1 MLFQYLKLSWRNLL
15 KNRQFSALNI
25 LGLSS
30 GLAIALLLILYI
42 RDEKSYDQYHENVDR
57 IQRLCLT
64 LSYDGQERKVT
75 TAPNAAGPAI
85 LENLSGVED
94 QVRILNHNF
103 GDIAFINSGEK
114 QISTQHLVWADPSIL
129 NIFDI
134 PLISGSKTEALSA
147 PGKVILSEDMAKT
160 IYGDENPIGKKI
172 KIDQNLDVEISGVYK
187 NFPKNS
193 SMHPEIIGSFNSI
206 EWASKN
212 IVWSNVSFETYLLLH
227 ENTNPKLLEQQINQL
242 VERNVP
248 EENRYYT
255 IWLQSMNDL
264 HLHSTEMQ
272 FSGAVVASKTGDAS
286 QINLLLIL
294 ALIILGIAATNYMNL
309 STARSLAQSKE
320 VGINKAIGAQRSHL
334 ITRYYVETFLLV
346 CISMMLAS
354 IIIVVILPFFNQIVD
369 KQLNFRDVF
378 SPAIIASAAAVGGIL
393 TLLSGLY
400 PALYLSGFQPK
411 FLLNTSF
418 RKQSSAGNFRKALVV
433 TQFSASVI
441 LIVGTIVCYKQV
453 QFIQDK
459 NLGFNPEQVIAIST
473 SAAEDIGQITSLR
486 EGFLAISGVQAVARA
501 QTYPG
506 KGGSG
511 RSIYKPGYEDQVM
524 PVTTNHV
531 TPEITDVLD
540 MHLIAGKTLPERVDK
555 DDPYCSVILNQKAIE
570 FLGYS
575 PEEAIGKE
583 APGLFQKPAIITGV
597 VSDFHFSSLHQPIGA
612 YAFHN
617 SFTEGRPYMIVKAS
631 NDNTSELLSQLETTF
646 KKSLPQSAFVYEFVS
661 QQIDLLYASEKRTA
675 KVVLLFSIL
684 AILVACLGLFGLAA
698 FTSEQRRKEIGIRKV
713 LGASI
718 GGLVQLLSKEFI
730 KLVFIAILISVP
742 LSWWLMYSWLQNYAY
757 KIELSWWYFALAG
770 LITLLIAIQTVSFQ
784 AIKAAI
790 SNPVKSLRSD

>member
-1 MLFQYLKLSWRNLL
+1 MITQYFKLSWRNLL

-42 RDEKSYDQYHENVDR
+42 RDEKSFDQYHKNADK
-57 IQRLCLT
+57 IQRVCLT
-64 LSYDGQERKVT
+64 LNYDGEEKKVT
-75 TAPNAAGPAI
+75 TAPNVIGPVAM
-85 LENLSGVED
+85 ENISGIED

-134 PLISGSKTEALSA
+134 PLIHGTKKDVLNA
-147 PGKVILSEDMAKT
+147 PGKAILSEEMAKT
-160 IYGDENPIGKKI
+160 IFGDEDPMGKKI
-172 KIDQNLDVEISGVYK
+172 KIDQFLDVEITGIYRD
-187 NFPKNS
+187 FPENS
-193 SMHPEIIGSFNSI
+193 SMNPEIIGSFNSM
-206 EWASKN
+206 EWASKEL
-212 IVWSNVSFETYLLLH
+212 VWSNASFETYLLLKDGKD
-227 ENTNPKLLEQQINQL
+227 PLELEEQIQGL
-242 VERNVP
+242 VERNVA
-248 EENRYYT
+248 EENRYYS
-255 IWLQSMNDL
+255 IWLQSLNDV

-272 FSGAVVASKTGDAS
+272 SSGAVVASKIGDSS

-320 VGINKAIGAQRSHL
+320 VGINKAIGAHRSHL

-346 CISMMLAS
+346 TISMVIAAFL
-354 IIIVVILPFFNQIVD
+354 IIAILPIFNQIVD
-369 KQLNFRDVF
+369 KQLNIRDIF
-378 SPAIIASAAAVGGIL
+378 NPGILAAAAGVGSIL

-418 RKQSSAGNFRKALVV
+418 RKQSSAGNFRKALVI
-433 TQFSASVI
+433 TQFSASVV

-453 QFIQDK
+453 QYIQDK
-459 NLGFNPEQVIAIST
+459 NLGFNPDQVIAIST
-473 SAAEDIGQITSLR
+473 AAAEDIGQIESLR
-486 EGFLAISGVQAVARA
+486 EGISSIASVQEVARA

-511 RSIYKPGYEDQVM
+511 RSIHMPGYEDRVTAI
-524 PVTTNHV
+524 TTNQV

-540 MHLIAGKTLPERVDK
+540 MQLIAGQTLPQRSDK
-555 DDPYCSVILNQKAIE
+555 DDPFCSVILNQKAIE
-570 FLGYS
+570 FLGYTA
-575 PEEAIGKE
+575 EEAIGKE
-583 APGLFQKPAIITGV
+583 APGMFNKPAIIVGV
-597 VSDFHFSSLHQPIGA
+597 VSDFHFNSLHQPIGA

-617 SFTEGRPYMIVKAS
+617 NFTEGRPYMLVKA
-631 NDNTSELLSQLETTF
+631 NTENTSELLSQLETTF

-661 QQIDLLYASEKRTA
+661 QQIDQLYASEKRTS
-675 KVVLLFSIL
+675 KVVLLFSVL

-713 LGASI
+713 LGASV
-718 GGLVQLLSKEFI
+718 GGLVQLLSIDFVR
-730 KLVFIAILISVP
+730 LVFIAILISVP
-742 LSWWLMYSWLQNYAY
+742 LSWWLMHSWLENYAY
-757 KIELSWWYFALAG
+757 KIELSWWYFAFAG

-784 AIKAAI
+784 AIRAAI
-790 SNPVKSLRSD
+790 SNPVKSLRTE